1 MLYYSFFLYVTGFN
15 YLIFC
20 LQYGL
25 HNTLNCKIWTL
36 PLSVLFWVSWKV
48 FMVPFAFLTEKDL
61 LWLHVCES
69 CSVMSDSLW
78 PHGLYSP
85 WNSLDQN
92 TRVGSLSLLQGIF
105 PTQGSNPGLLH
116 CRQILYQL
124 NHKGSHLSI
133 DFYWDRHR
141 ISSDLLYL
149 PCLHPSSRALL
160 LTVVNSGWLCFT
172 LKTQVW

>member
-78 PHGLYSP
+78 PHGLYTP
-85 WNSLDQN
+85 WNSPGQN
-92 TRVGSLSLLQGIF
+92 TGVGSLFLLQGIF
-105 PTQGSNPGLLH
+105 PTQGSNSGLLH
-116 CRQILYQL
+116 CRRILNQL
-124 NHKGSHLSI
+124 SHKGSPVVCVCVCVYICMCVCVYLYIYIFSSYN
-133 DFYWDRHR
+133 DFVF
-141 ISSDLLYL
+141 ISD
-149 PCLHPSSRALL
+149 
-160 LTVVNSGWLCFT
+160 WL
-172 LKTQVW
+172 VW